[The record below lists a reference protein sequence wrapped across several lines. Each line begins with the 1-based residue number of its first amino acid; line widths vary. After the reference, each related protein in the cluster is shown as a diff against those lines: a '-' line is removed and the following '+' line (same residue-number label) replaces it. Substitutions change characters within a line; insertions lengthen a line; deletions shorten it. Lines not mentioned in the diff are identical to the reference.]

1 MNLQRVKLLSAL
13 LLLSYN
19 AFAQDETFE
28 LSLSDAQEY
37 AVQNNLEKKNAAIDV
52 DIADR
57 KVWETTAMGLP
68 QISSGVDFQAIL
80 NELPK
85 FTVPGP
91 PGPDGQP
98 TQMEIDVGE
107 RVNATFSITASQL
120 LFSGPYIVGL
130 QASKAY
136 KTLSEN
142 ALAKTERE
150 IKSNV
155 ASAYYTVLLLRETTS
170 ILDSSAANLRQSY
183 NETREMHKAG
193 FVEEVAAD
201 QVKVSMS
208 MVENSSRETV
218 RQLQSAKNLLKL
230 HMGIDMSRTI
240 ELTDNLESLLGRFSP
255 SIDRDVA
262 LDPKM
267 NIDLRIMEN
276 QIELS
281 SLQLKREKSEYLP
294 SLSAFITY
302 QKLAKE
308 PEVNLTPEAIAG
320 INLSLPIFSSGTKR
334 SKVQQANLELQKA
347 RNTYEQT
354 KQGLT
359 MELADAKAQLS
370 TAWEKYTSQKE
381 NKELAGKVYQNFR
394 EKYSKGMASQ
404 QDVIQANDKHL
415 QALGDYMGA
424 VVELFNAKLKVDKII
439 GDI

>member
-1 MNLQRVKLLSAL
+1 MNLLRGLFFIVLFSM
-13 LLLSYN
+13 SYT
-19 AFAQDETFE
+19 AFTQEETFE
-28 LSLSDAQEY
+28 FSLNDAQEY

-57 KVWETTAMGLP
+57 KVWETTSMGLP
-68 QISSGVDFQAIL
+68 QVSSGIDFQAIL

-136 KTLSEN
+136 KTLSKN
-142 ALAKTERE
+142 ALAKTERD

-155 ASAYYTVLLLRETTS
+155 TSAYYTVLLLNETTS
-170 ILDSSAANLRQSY
+170 ILDSSAANLRQTL
-183 NETREMHKAG
+183 NETKEMHKAG
-193 FVEEVAAD
+193 FVEEVVAD
-201 QVKVSMS
+201 QVKVSLS
-208 MVENSSRETV
+208 MVENSSRETI
-218 RQLQSAKNLLKL
+218 RQLQSAKNLLKM
-230 HMGIDMSRTI
+230 HMGIDIQNKI
-240 ELTDNLESLLGRFSP
+240 ELTDSLEILLGSFSP
-255 SIDRDVA
+255 AVDKDVS
-262 LDPKM
+262 LDPKQ
-267 NIDLRIMEN
+267 NIDLKIMAN
-276 QIELS
+276 QIEIS
-281 SLQLKREKSEYLP
+281 NLQLKREKSEFLP

-308 PEVNLTPEAIAG
+308 PEVNFTPEAIAG
-320 INLSLPIFSSGTKR
+320 INLSLPIFSSGMKR

-354 KQGLT
+354 RQGLT

-370 TAWEKYTSQKE
+370 TAWEKYNSHRE
-381 NKELAGKVYQNFR
+381 NKELASKVYQNFR
-394 EKYSKGMASQ
+394 EKYSQGMASQ

-415 QALGDYMGA
+415 QALGDYMGS